1 MDKKEWRKEIA
12 SRLERLENREEK
24 ELTALQHLYRLEQ
37 WEKAKVVA
45 MTLSF
50 RDEFR
55 TEAILA
61 SAFSAG
67 KTVILPKV
75 IGREMRFFKVD
86 EAHPYVLN
94 AMGIK
99 EPGKGAQEIDLKAAD
114 LCLVPGRAFTLK
126 GDRLGWGGGYY
137 DQALSGYRG
146 ARVAV
151 TFDAQVVDTLPTES
165 FDERIDLLIT
175 ESGVHR
181 CPTM

>member
-12 SRLERLENREEK
+12 NRLERLEDREEK
-24 ELTALQHLYRLEQ
+24 ESTALQHLYRLEQ
-37 WEKAKVVA
+37 WEKAEVVA

-55 TEAILA
+55 TDAILA
-61 SAFSAG
+61 SAFAEG
-67 KTVILPKV
+67 KTVLLPKV
-75 IGREMRFFKVD
+75 IGKEMRFFKVD
-86 EAHPYVLN
+86 EAHPYVIN

-99 EPGKGAQEIDLKAAD
+99 EPGEGAEEVELEEAD
-114 LCLVPGRAFTLK
+114 LCLVPGRAFTLE

-146 ARVAV
+146 SRITV
-151 TFDAQVVDTLPTES
+151 TFDAQVVDSLPTEP

-175 ESGVHR
+175 ESGVHLCR
-181 CPTM
+181 TT